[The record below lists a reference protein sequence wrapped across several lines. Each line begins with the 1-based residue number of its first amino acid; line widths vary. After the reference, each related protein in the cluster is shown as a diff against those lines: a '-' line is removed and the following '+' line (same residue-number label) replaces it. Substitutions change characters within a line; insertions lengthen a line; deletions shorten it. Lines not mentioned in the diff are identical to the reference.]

1 MNNSNIFKE
10 IKEYLSPQQVAE
22 YYLQDK
28 GKRAGNNVFY
38 KSPFR
43 NEKTASFCV
52 NNEKGF
58 HDYGDGWHGDIIS
71 FVQELYHISPID
83 AAKTI
88 IQDFALPIEIGQ
100 KADYKQIKNQRH
112 KNLLN
117 KKIRGALENW
127 FNNTF
132 IKLCDENK
140 INEICIDTIS
150 KTIKSIDDLEKEENA
165 IALQYLYYRQTE
177 LNLWIDEFINVTTEN
192 EKLELFRH
200 RKEIEKIWT

>member
-1 MNNSNIFKE
+1 MNKSNIFKE
-10 IKEYLSPQQVAE
+10 IKQYLSPQQVAE

-28 GKRAGNNVFY
+28 GKRSGNNVFY

-83 AAKTI
+83 AAKTL
-88 IQDFALPIEIGQ
+88 IQDLALPIEIGQ

-117 KKIRGALENW
+117 KKIREALDNW
-127 FNNTF
+127 FNSTF

-140 INEICIDTIS
+140 INEICIETIS
-150 KTIKSIDDLEKEENA
+150 KTIKSINDLEKEENA

-177 LNLWIDEFINVTTEN
+177 LNLWIDEFIKVTTEN